1 MLQLNNTEFFTNK
14 SKQFIINYR
23 IKNCFLLL
31 HLFHTVSQYIL
42 HGTLCFKYFRLV
54 HSFSAQRLKFTISF
68 SLKAVP
74 NIRNIHILI
83 QSRLTIQET
92 TDILLC

>member
-14 SKQFIINYR
+14 
-23 IKNCFLLL
+23 
-31 HLFHTVSQYIL
+31 YIL
-42 HGTLCFKYFRLV
+42 RGTQSFKYFRLV

-83 QSRLTIQET
+83 QSRLTVQET